1 MKLMEMDVKMTA
13 TKVDIKSEE
22 KAAPSILK
30 RRPGKREKEGSFQA
44 NSQRATTK
52 NSNLAK
58 PKKKKSKALQKHGKD
73 APSGGLEALIPSLI
87 GLSILVAAVMA
98 QRGFRGRAT
107 VAGIDLGTTNS
118 VICVQSPSK
127 GVGRIDCIPDS
138 SNNSPIVPSVVA
150 FLQEQERKVGPSS
163 KTPSILMPH
172 PSHTL
177 VGHAAKQRIDTHPH
191 HTLYHAKRV
200 LGREANDGA
209 VHELRQEVEFAIHAT
224 DDNELVFHVDD
235 HKISPHQ
242 VGSYIVYH
250 LMNLARDFL
259 GHDNVNSAVL
269 AVPAK
274 FTAKQRQE
282 TALAFKNAGV
292 AVARILEEPTAAA
305 LAYGLHQKDG
315 VEKILVYDFVRICM
329 TTREL

>member
-1 MKLMEMDVKMTA
+1 MTA
-13 TKVDIKSEE
+13 TEAEKKSEA
-22 KAAPSILK
+22 KNDSAKI
-30 RRPGKREKEGSFQA
+30 RRRRGKREKDGVFQ
-44 NSQRATTK
+44 QATKKKSSPTK
-52 NSNLAK
+52 S
-58 PKKKKSKALQKHGKD
+58 KKKKSKALQKHGKD
-73 APSGGLEALIPSLI
+73 SPSGGLEALIPSLI

-98 QRGFRGRAT
+98 QRGFRGRAS

-127 GVGRIDCIPDS
+127 GVGHIDCIPDSS

-150 FLQEQERKVGPSS
+150 FLEDKDRKVGPSS
-163 KTPSILMPH
+163 KTPSKLTPH

-200 LGREANDGA
+200 LGREASDGA
-209 VHELRQEVEFAIHAT
+209 VRELRQEVEFAIHAT
-224 DDNELVFHVDD
+224 DDNAVVFHVDE
-235 HKISPHQ
+235 HQISPHQ
-242 VGSYIVYH
+242 VGSYVVNH
-250 LMNLARDFL
+250 LMNLAREFL

-282 TALAFKNAGV
+282 TALAFQNAGV
-292 AVARILEEPTAAA
+292 
-305 LAYGLHQKDG
+305 
-315 VEKILVYDFVRICM
+315 
-329 TTREL
+329 